1 MKPLIPFRYLSDFP
15 SRRPVWAI
23 SLTGF
28 AASVGQ
34 ILMIRELLVLFYGNE
49 LSAGLVLAAWM
60 LLFAGGSGL
69 GAINARQVLAPESG
83 LGLGIVALALVLPL
97 SVIGVR
103 AWPLAWDLPA
113 GEMLAPAPIL
123 GMAFFSVAPFCLI
136 AGFLFPL
143 SWAGFLGSA
152 PAKQSPL
159 IYLGE
164 ALGAGVGGLCFY
176 FLLLPH
182 CSVLGAALGVS
193 LILWAGVLPWF
204 RPIRAK
210 TGLIWGVGMAVLVTG
225 FILGPHLDR
234 MSRSWAWNAPVTA
247 TADTPYHNLVLT
259 KEAGQFSLFANGL
272 WRFSV
277 PDPQTAQ
284 QTVHP
289 ALAQHPDPQQV
300 LLIGGGASEIP
311 GEILNHP
318 VRRLDVPEPDA
329 ALIQMA
335 RAHLPPRIGQT
346 LDSRRLR
353 LIHQDP
359 AAFIRQG
366 NRQYDLIL
374 MTIGDPATAG
384 TNRFYTLEFFQR
396 IQAALAPDGIFCF
409 SLSASP
415 HVIGPSELRFLRSAY
430 WTLSRVF
437 DRILVCA
444 DSSARFFAANHDA
457 ALLKDPLQLSRV
469 LEKRDIQA
477 DYTGPAYFFELL
489 DPLGRD
495 YLKRL
500 LTEKGEARINRDFF
514 PVCYF
519 YHLIAWTQ
527 QMDSGLGRFFAGLSR
542 ISKRA
547 FGYGLLL
554 VCAGLAG
561 IARLSRRQTQVAV
574 LTLGIGLMIE
584 HMVLML
590 GFQVLAGALYQ
601 EIALIIAAFMT
612 GLAGGAAGV
621 AGLTKRLLSQ
631 NQARTRLA
639 WVQAL
644 MALHLA
650 ITGGLLVLLQKQSVS
665 EGLPA
670 LFSLWALTAGA
681 VGGVHFS
688 LAVQAAPDPASAQ
701 AGGSLY
707 AWDLVGGTLGALL
720 SALFLLPVFGIFYT
734 LMGGMGLVLAGWI
747 GLKK

>member
-1 MKPLIPFRYLSDFP
+1 MRFLPELSYKA
-15 SRRPVWAI
+15 PVWAI

-69 GAINARQVLAPESG
+69 GAISARRVQAPEAG

-103 AWPLAWDLPA
+103 AWPLVWDLPA
-113 GEMLAPAPIL
+113 GEILAPLHIL

-143 SWAGFLGSA
+143 SWAGFLGVA
-152 PAKQSPL
+152 PARQSPL

-164 ALGAGVGGLCFY
+164 ALGAGLGGLCFY

-182 CSVLGAALGVS
+182 CSVLGAAIGVS
-193 LILWAGVLPWF
+193 LILWAGAFPWF
-204 RPIRAK
+204 RPIQAK
-210 TGLIWGVGMAVLVTG
+210 TGLIWAMGMAVLIAG
-225 FILGPHLDR
+225 FAYGPYLDR
-234 MSRSWAWNAPVTA
+234 MSRSWAWKAPVKA
-247 TADTPYHNLVLT
+247 SADTPYHNLVLT
-259 KEAGQFSLFANGL
+259 EEAGQFSLFANGL
-272 WRFSV
+272 WQFSV

-289 ALAQHPDPQQV
+289 ALAQHPDPRQV

-311 GEILNHP
+311 GEILKHP
-318 VRRLDVPEPDA
+318 VCRLDVPEPDT
-329 ALIQMA
+329 ALIKMA
-335 RAHLPPRIGQT
+335 RTHLPPCIGQT
-346 LDSRRLR
+346 LNSRDLHR
-353 LIHQDP
+353 IPQDP
-359 AAFIRQG
+359 AAFVRAG
-366 NRQYDLIL
+366 NREYDLIL

-384 TNRFYTLEFFQR
+384 TNRFYTLEFFRQ
-396 IQAALAPDGIFCF
+396 IKAALQPDGIFCF

-430 WTLSRVF
+430 WTLSQVF
-437 DRILVCA
+437 EQILVCA
-444 DSSARFFAANHDA
+444 DGSARFFAANQDGS
-457 ALLKDPLQLSRV
+457 LLQDPFTLFQV
-469 LEKRDIQA
+469 LEKRGIQA
-477 DYTGPAYFFELL
+477 DYTGADYFFELL

-495 YLKRL
+495 YLKTL
-500 LTEKGEARINRDFF
+500 LTEKGEARINHDFF

-519 YHLIAWTQ
+519 YHLITWTQ
-527 QMDSGLGRFFAGLSR
+527 QMDTGLGRFFAGLSR
-542 ISKRA
+542 ISKPA
-547 FGYGLLL
+547 FGYGLVLA
-554 VCAGLAG
+554 CAGLAG
-561 IARLSRRQTQVAV
+561 IAWLTRQGTQVAV

-621 AGLTKRLLSQ
+621 AGLSKRLLPQ
-631 NQARTRLA
+631 KQAQAWLA
-639 WVQAL
+639 WVQAS

-650 ITGGLLVLLQKQSVS
+650 VTGGLLVLLQTESVS
-665 EGLPA
+665 QGLAA

-681 VGGVHFS
+681 LGGVHFS
-688 LAVQAAPDPASAQ
+688 LAVQAAPDPASSQ

-707 AWDLVGGTLGALL
+707 AWDLVGGTVGALL

-734 LMGGMGLVLAGWI
+734 LAGGMGLVLAGWI
-747 GLKK
+747 GLKGSGAPR